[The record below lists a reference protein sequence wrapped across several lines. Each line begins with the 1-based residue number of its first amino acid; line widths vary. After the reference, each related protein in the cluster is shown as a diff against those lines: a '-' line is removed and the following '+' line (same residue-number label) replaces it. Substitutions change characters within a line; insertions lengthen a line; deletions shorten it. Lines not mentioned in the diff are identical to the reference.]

1 MVRISVNNE
10 DMVIKIEKTANL
22 FLVTYSKLKKPEEPV
37 GKKYIVLKKEYTENV
52 TQEILFRTG
61 GMTSILK
68 TKALSFKILDY
79 GHA

>member
-37 GKKYIVLKKEYTENV
+37 GKK
-52 TQEILFRTG
+52 ILTLRR
-61 GMTSILK
+61 K
-68 TKALSFKILDY
+68 
-79 GHA
+79 